1 MKKSILNSFV
11 TAAAFSLTV
20 GISSHAAGETIQ
32 GQSVTNGVSELS
44 HEQVQFGAIRSLDA
58 AKIESLIFSKVMD
71 DIEQQDVK
79 VTSQA
84 QRRAEALYQGH
95 RASGSTPALQAGSE
109 YQVVAISR

>member
-20 GISSHAAGETIQ
+20 GISSHAAGETVQ
-32 GQSVTNGVSELS
+32 GQTVTDGVSELS

-58 AKIESLIFSKVMD
+58 AKMESLIFSKVMES
-71 DIEQQDVK
+71 IEQQDVK

-84 QRRAEALYQGH
+84 QGRAEALYQGQ
-95 RASGSTPALQAGSE
+95 SAGDAPHPHAGVE
-109 YQVVAISR
+109 YQTVAVFR